1 VTGWDVLAPFFVMFT
16 LNVTFLLAWTLT
28 DPLRWVRIETDE
40 FNSYGICKP
49 QGRTW
54 IIFLSLIIVV
64 NSCALLLANVEA
76 YRARSIS
83 DEFSESKYIG
93 FAMVSML
100 QALLLGLPLAVLV
113 TNNPAARL
121 FTYSGI
127 IVLISMSLL
136 LLIFV
141 PKMIIVVQD
150 NKDKKARSGETISTG
165 GSTGM
170 RINMSG
176 VINPGC
182 PADSNKATQFYAQA
196 SSMASVP
203 SISESLDL
211 QEELPEQDT

>member
-1 VTGWDVLAPFFVMFT
+1 VKGWDVLAPFFVMFT

-28 DPLRWVRIETDE
+28 DPLRWARIETDE
-40 FNSYGICKP
+40 FNSYGICQA
-49 QGRTW
+49 QGDTW
-54 IIFLSLIIVV
+54 IIFLSLIILV

-76 YRARSIS
+76 YRARNIS

-113 TNNPAARL
+113 TNNPEARL

-127 IVLISMSLL
+127 IFLISMSLL

-141 PKMIIVVQD
+141 PKMIIVVK
-150 NKDKKARSGETISTG
+150 NKNAKRRERISTS

-170 RINMSG
+170 RINVAG
-176 VINPGC
+176 VINPRFQ
-182 PADSNKATQFYAQA
+182 ADSNTATPFHARA

-203 SISESLDL
+203 SILECWDL